1 MKAHCS
7 RKLARLCGPMYSCR
21 VRAVVFG
28 ASGWS
33 GGELLRLLAAH
44 PDLEIAGVAGHS
56 SAHRR
61 LVDVHPQLVGEL
73 GDLELASADE
83 LLGDLDGIDVAFSC
97 VPHGAA
103 MGLVKGLVG
112 KVPTIVDLSADFR
125 FSDPATYEAVYGR
138 AHEAPELLSLAATGI
153 PELAGT
159 KLAGASLVAVA
170 GCYVTASVLAL
181 APLIESGLVER
192 TGIVVDALSGVSGAG
207 RSSDERYDF
216 AVLDGSASAYGLL
229 RHRHGPEIEG
239 LLGAEVLFTPH
250 LVPMT
255 RGILAT
261 CYARLS
267 SPASSSAT
275 LRAALSEAYA
285 GKPFVRVVEEPPATK
300 WTLGTNLAL
309 VGAWA
314 DARTGWAVAIG
325 ALDNL
330 GKGAA
335 GQAVQCANLALGLSE
350 QAGLS
355 RAGLVP

>member
-1 MKAHCS
+1 
-7 RKLARLCGPMYSCR
+7 MYSGL

-44 PDLEIAGVAGHS
+44 PDLELAGVAGH
-56 SAHRR
+56 HRAGLR
-61 LVDVHPQLVGEL
+61 LGEVHPGLVGEL
-73 GDLELASADE
+73 DDLELASPEE
-83 LLGDLDGIDVAFSC
+83 LLGSLDGVDVAFSC
-97 VPHGAA
+97 LPHGAS
-103 MGLVKGLVG
+103 MGLVKHLVG
-112 KVPTIVDLSADFR
+112 RVPTVVDLSADFR
-125 FSDPATYEAVYGR
+125 FRDPATYEAVYGR
-138 AHEAPELLSLAATGI
+138 AHEAPELLERAVTGI
-153 PELAGT
+153 PELEGVEL
-159 KLAGASLVAVA
+159 KGAPLVAVA

-181 APLIESGLVER
+181 APLVRLGLVER
-192 TGIVVDALSGVSGAG
+192 SGIVVDALSGVSGAG
-207 RSSDERYDF
+207 RSTDERYDF
-216 AVLDGSASAYGLL
+216 AVLDGSAVAYGVLG
-229 RHRHGPEIEG
+229 HRHGPEIEG
-239 LLGAEVLFTPH
+239 LLGATVRFTPH

-267 SPASSSAT
+267 SGTVSASQLREALRSAYEV
-275 LRAALSEAYA
+275 R
-285 GKPFVRVVEEPPATK
+285 PFVRVVEEPPATK
-300 WTLGTNLAL
+300 WTLGTNVAL

-335 GQAVQCANLALGLSE
+335 GQAVQCANLALGLPE
-350 QAGLS
+350 RAGLG

>member
-1 MKAHCS
+1 
-7 RKLARLCGPMYSCR
+7 MYSGP
-21 VRAVVFG
+21 VQAVVFG

-33 GGELLRLLAAH
+33 GGEVLRLLAGH
-44 PDLEIAGVAGHS
+44 PHLELAGVAGHQS
-56 SAHRR
+56 VGRR
-61 LVDVHPQLVGEL
+61 LAEVHPGLVGEL
-73 GDLELASADE
+73 GDLELASPDE
-83 LLGDLDGIDVAFSC
+83 LLRSLDGIDVAFCC

-103 MGLVKGLVG
+103 MGLVSRLFGR
-112 KVPTIVDLSADFR
+112 VPTVVDLSADFR
-125 FSDPATYEAVYGR
+125 FVDPAAYEAVYGR
-138 AHEAPELLSLAATGI
+138 AHEAPELLSVATTGI
-153 PELAGT
+153 PELEGV

-181 APLIESGLVER
+181 APLVRSGLVER
-192 TGIVVDALSGVSGAG
+192 SGIVVDALSGVSGAG
-207 RSSDERYDF
+207 RSTDERYDF
-216 AVLDGSASAYGLL
+216 ALLDGSASAYGLL

-267 SPASSSAT
+267 SPRVSGADLA
-275 LRAALSEAYA
+275 AALREAYA
-285 GKPFVRVVEEPPATK
+285 DRPFVRVVDEPPATK

-314 DARTGWAVAIG
+314 DGRTGWAVATG

-335 GQAVQCANLALGLSE
+335 GQAVQCANLALGLPE
-350 QAGLS
+350 RAGLS